1 MLNADQISAIETA
14 MEEEHRRDRE
24 ALQRLKRFL
33 PFSGNGSGSR
43 VPTFVIDHTNEATE
57 SEVLDF
63 VDAQEEQQTIIDKVE
78 QIMQA
83 DTHKKWSVPLMI
95 AHLKSINF
103 TLQAKKPE
111 ATMGLV
117 FGKLAKKRKTIVR
130 VRRGSGRTPNLY
142 RGVPREH
149 QEDASDSN
157 DSKNERA
164 AS

>member
-1 MLNADQISAIETA
+1 MLDANQLSVIERA

-33 PFSGNGSGSR
+33 PLNGNGSGSH
-43 VPTFVIDHTNEATE
+43 VSTFVIDRTNEAQE

-63 VDAQEEQQTIIDKVE
+63 VDGAEPQTIIDTVE

-83 DTHKKWSVPLMI
+83 DPHKKWSVPLMVGY
-95 AHLKSINF
+95 LKNINF
-103 TLQAKKPE
+103 PLEAKKPE

-117 FGKLAKKRKTIVR
+117 FAKLMKKRKTIVR
-130 VRRGSGRTPNLY
+130 VRRGSGRMPNLF
-142 RGVPREH
+142 RAIPREH
-149 QEDASDSN
+149 QEDASDS
-157 DSKNERA
+157 DTQSERA